1 MSLWGMSD
9 GATATGKSN
18 VTNGDATIAGGS
30 PAANYDS
37 TDGIEVGDTLILPDS
52 KLYRVIEVTS
62 NTAMEVDRNYE
73 GGTQSNQDIT
83 ITKIPRNVK
92 ITKEDGTGHTVATL
106 GIFGIAD
113 AEAVA
118 GGDDVTSIVVNNN
131 TNSANPAG
139 NTTQG
144 GAGYKSAPAVTVAQ
158 PTARAFDATSTSVV
172 VAATD
177 SIVLGSTNLP
187 PTGTELL
194 YLNFP
199 GGSLAADGTK
209 ATSGT
214 TSGAVPSGLTNA
226 TIYFA
231 RTANSTAI
239 HLYDTFNNATAN
251 NGVGKP
257 SSGLT
262 SISGVSGTAGNHCL
276 VGRTASATAAVS
288 GGKVSGVTMAVTG
301 SDYTSAPT
309 VTIAAEAHTFNAAS
323 AVEANGQITITGHT
337 FVVGDQVTYSDK
349 GGAAITEL
357 TDGGTF
363 FVKEIGTNVL
373 YLSAT
378 NGGDKLTLTDGTVS
392 QNHSLTG
399 EQATA
404 TASLGLGGASGDG
417 GGRKRDM
424 QGAHLGWVK
433 RTVGTGGRAGRVH
446 YETLVAASSMSG
458 DAEDLAT
465 PDQ

>member
-9 GATATGKSN
+9 GATLTGKS
-18 VTNGDATIAGGS
+18 TWTSGDATLAGGS
-30 PAANYDS
+30 PAATYS
-37 TDGIEVGDTLILPDS
+37 TDGVEVGDVLVGADS
-52 KLYRVIEVTS
+52 KLYRVISIASETS
-62 NTAMEVDRNYE
+62 LEVDRNYE
-73 GGTQSNQDIT
+73 GGTSSNQDV
-83 ITKIPRNVK
+83 TKIELPRNVK
-92 ITKEDGTGHTVATL
+92 ITKDDGTGHTIASL

-118 GGDDVTSIVVNNN
+118 GGDDVVSIAVNNN

-144 GAGYKSAPAVTVAQ
+144 GAGYTSAPTVTVAQ

-172 VAATD
+172 VAASD
-177 SIVLGSTNLP
+177 AIVLGSTNLP

-194 YLNFP
+194 YMNFP

-251 NGVGKP
+251 NGIGKP

-276 VGRTASATAAVS
+276 VGRTASATASVS
-288 GGKVSGVTMAVTG
+288 GGKVSAVTIAVTG
-301 SDYTSAPT
+301 SDYTSA
-309 VTIAAEAHTFNAAS
+309 
-323 AVEANGQITITGHT
+323 
-337 FVVGDQVTYSDK
+337 FVVGDAVTYSDK
-349 GGAAITEL
+349 GGTAIAEL

-363 FVKEIGTNVL
+363 FIKEIATNKV

-378 NGGDKLTLTDGTVS
+378 NGGDKLTLTDGPS
-392 QNHSLTG
+392 ENHSLTG

-446 YETLVAASSMSG
+446 YETLVAASSISG